1 MDEATMALTLGLTGM
16 DPATETALQAA
27 FKDANARLGARWQLL
42 PESQADYV
50 VVDMDSMYGPM
61 SWLRLH
67 AAGKSVIALTS
78 APRTQADYRL
88 AQPFDANAIGD
99 LLREIATQAG
109 QPLEPAP
116 APGAIASA
124 PRPAPAAPSP
134 APVPATPK
142 PAPAEPMPTLD
153 RAVEIPLGVAPTPAP
168 APKPAPAPAPA
179 PAPVAA
185 APAPAPTPAPVAAKP
200 APAPAPAAPGPKPAT
215 APAPAPA
222 APAGAAGESLLAWL
236 TSGRLRGR
244 VRLRGAEPLFIDAEQ
259 RQYYGPSALKPLAA
273 YFDKNP
279 SAADFEAVDDKS
291 WAAAIAP
298 LGEAMPLVRLVW
310 FGSLLAGHGALA
322 PGYDPQRRYQMVKW
336 PQTEREFP
344 KHFRIATVMMK
355 GPATLAEITEAS
367 GVPASDVADFVN
379 ANLATGFAEPESE
392 PDPAEPAKAG
402 GLFGRLRGR

>member
-1 MDEATMALTLGLTGM
+1 MALTLGLTGM

-116 APGAIASA
+116 APPAIASA
-124 PRPAPAAPSP
+124 PSPAPAAPSP
-134 APVPATPK
+134 APAAPRPAL
-142 PAPAEPMPTLD
+142 AEPIPTLD

-168 APKPAPAPAPA
+168 APRAAPAPAPA

-185 APAPAPTPAPVAAKP
+185 APAPAPPAPAPAAPKP
-200 APAPAPAAPGPKPAT
+200 APAPAPAAAV
-215 APAPAPA
+215 
-222 APAGAAGESLLAWL
+222 GESLLVWL

-259 RQYYGPSALKPLAA
+259 RQYYGPSALKPLSA
-273 YFDKNP
+273 YFEKNP

-298 LGEAMPLVRLVW
+298 LGEAMPLARLVW

>member
-1 MDEATMALTLGLTGM
+1 MALTLGLTGM

-116 APGAIASA
+116 TPPAIAIASA
-124 PRPAPAAPSP
+124 PSPAPAAPSP
-134 APVPATPK
+134 AP
-142 PAPAEPMPTLD
+142 PAPRAAEPMPTLD
-153 RAVEIPLGVAPTPAP
+153 RAVEIPLGVAPTPVP
-168 APKPAPAPAPA
+168 APKPAPA

-185 APAPAPTPAPVAAKP
+185 APAPAPTPAPVAAAP
-200 APAPAPAAPGPKPAT
+200 APAPAPAAPAPKP

-222 APAGAAGESLLAWL
+222 PAPTVAVGESLLVWL

>member
-1 MDEATMALTLGLTGM
+1 MALTLGLTGM

-116 APGAIASA
+116 APPAIAIASA
-124 PRPAPAAPSP
+124 PSPAPAAPSP
-134 APVPATPK
+134 AP
-142 PAPAEPMPTLD
+142 PAPRAEPMPTLD
-153 RAVEIPLGVAPTPAP
+153 RAVEIPLGVAPTPVP
-168 APKPAPAPAPA
+168 APKPAPAPAPTPA

-185 APAPAPTPAPVAAKP
+185 APAPAPTPAPVAAAPAPASAPAAPAPKP
-200 APAPAPAAPGPKPAT
+200 APAPT
-215 APAPAPA
+215 A
-222 APAGAAGESLLAWL
+222 AAGESLLVWL

>member
-1 MDEATMALTLGLTGM
+1 M

-116 APGAIASA
+116 APPAIASA
-124 PRPAPAAPSP
+124 PSPAPAAPSP
-134 APVPATPK
+134 APAAPRPAL
-142 PAPAEPMPTLD
+142 AEPIPTLD

-168 APKPAPAPAPA
+168 APRAAPAPAPA

-185 APAPAPTPAPVAAKP
+185 APAPAPPAPAPAAPKP
-200 APAPAPAAPGPKPAT
+200 APAPAPAAAV
-215 APAPAPA
+215 
-222 APAGAAGESLLAWL
+222 GESLLVWL

-259 RQYYGPSALKPLAA
+259 RQYYGPSALKPLSA
-273 YFDKNP
+273 YFEKNP

-298 LGEAMPLVRLVW
+298 LGEAMPLARLVW